1 MAWRRLGSVAL
12 QVVRA
17 SATAAAQR
25 EAAEQKSDV
34 AAKPRERNPTDGPVL
49 FSRVAVI
56 SGPVSDS
63 PSVSAAA

>member
-12 QVVRA
+12 QVVQA
-17 SATAAAQR
+17 SAAAAAQR
-25 EAAEQKSDV
+25 EEAE
-34 AAKPRERNPTDGPVL
+34 AAKPHARGAADGPVL

-56 SGPVSDS
+56 SGPADHS